1 MKKTTFTVAIMLLLA
16 LGATAQ
22 IKVGTYTEWQKTI
35 DELEIKESYDFS
47 NRKTVVILPVQTSDV
62 ELPKKSDDNYKLIT
76 KALANM
82 TQTIATEMQN
92 QLQKAG
98 YKVIVAEDANF
109 RDPESIVVQFNWTEL
124 DLGSRAL
131 RVWVG
136 YGAGNARFAT
146 QGVIYDGDKEIATF
160 SQRRISALDTQKYEK
175 LVAKGI
181 NNVVGDVAKLIVK
194 STGRSP
200 MILPILMEV

>member
-109 RDPESIVVQFNWTEL
+109 RDPESIVIQFNWTEL

-181 NNVVGDVAKLIVK
+181 NNVVGDVAKLILA
-194 STGRSP
+194 
-200 MILPILMEV
+200 M

>member
-1 MKKTTFTVAIMLLLA
+1 
-16 LGATAQ
+16 
-22 IKVGTYTEWQKTI
+22 
-35 DELEIKESYDFS
+35 
-47 NRKTVVILPVQTSDV
+47 
-62 ELPKKSDDNYKLIT
+62 
-76 KALANM
+76 M

-98 YKVIVAEDANF
+98 YKVVVAEDANF

-181 NNVVGDVAKLIVK
+181 NNVVGDVAKLILA
-194 STGRSP
+194 
-200 MILPILMEV
+200 M

>member
-22 IKVGTYTEWQKTI
+22 IKVGTYTEWQKTL

-181 NNVVGDVAKLIVK
+181 NNVVGDGAKLILA
-194 STGRSP
+194 
-200 MILPILMEV
+200 M

>member
-98 YKVIVAEDANF
+98 YKVVVAEDANF

-181 NNVVGDVAKLIVK
+181 NNVVGDVAKLILA
-194 STGRSP
+194 
-200 MILPILMEV
+200 M

>member
-82 TQTIATEMQN
+82 TQTTATEMQN

-181 NNVVGDVAKLIVK
+181 NNVVGDVAKLILA
-194 STGRSP
+194 
-200 MILPILMEV
+200 M

>member
-22 IKVGTYTEWQKTI
+22 IKVGTYTEWQKTL

-98 YKVIVAEDANF
+98 FKVIVAEDANF

-181 NNVVGDVAKLIVK
+181 NNVVGDVAKLILA
-194 STGRSP
+194 
-200 MILPILMEV
+200 M

>member
-98 YKVIVAEDANF
+98 YKVVVAEDANF

-146 QGVIYDGDKEIATF
+146 QGAIYDGDKEIATF

-181 NNVVGDVAKLIVK
+181 NNVVGDVAKLILA
-194 STGRSP
+194 
-200 MILPILMEV
+200 M

>member
-146 QGVIYDGDKEIATF
+146 QGGIYDGDKEIATF

-181 NNVVGDVAKLIVK
+181 NNVVGDVAKLILA
-194 STGRSP
+194 
-200 MILPILMEV
+200 M

>member
-22 IKVGTYTEWQKTI
+22 IKVGTYTEWQKTL

-62 ELPKKSDDNYKLIT
+62 ELPKKSDDNYKLIS

-98 YKVIVAEDANF
+98 YKVVVAEDANF

-181 NNVVGDVAKLIVK
+181 NNVVGDVAKLILA
-194 STGRSP
+194 
-200 MILPILMEV
+200 M

>member
-1 MKKTTFTVAIMLLLA
+1 MLLLA

-22 IKVGTYTEWQKTI
+22 IKVGTYTEWQKTL

-62 ELPKKSDDNYKLIT
+62 ELPKKSDDNYKLIS

-98 YKVIVAEDANF
+98 YKVVVAEDANF

-181 NNVVGDVAKLIVK
+181 NNVVGDVAKLILA
-194 STGRSP
+194 
-200 MILPILMEV
+200 M

>member
-181 NNVVGDVAKLIVK
+181 NNVVGDVAKLILA
-194 STGRSP
+194 
-200 MILPILMEV
+200 M

>member
-22 IKVGTYTEWQKTI
+22 IKVGTYTEWQKTL

-92 QLQKAG
+92 RLQKAG

-181 NNVVGDVAKLIVK
+181 NNVVGDVAKLILA
-194 STGRSP
+194 
-200 MILPILMEV
+200 M

>member
-22 IKVGTYTEWQKTI
+22 IKVGTYTEWQKTL

-109 RDPESIVVQFNWTEL
+109 RDPESIVIQFNWTEL

-181 NNVVGDVAKLIVK
+181 NNVVGDVAKLILA
-194 STGRSP
+194 
-200 MILPILMEV
+200 M

>member
-136 YGAGNARFAT
+136 YGA
-146 QGVIYDGDKEIATF
+146 TF

-181 NNVVGDVAKLIVK
+181 NNVVGDVAKLILA
-194 STGRSP
+194 
-200 MILPILMEV
+200 M

>member
-22 IKVGTYTEWQKTI
+22 IKVGTYTEWQKTL

-181 NNVVGDVAKLIVK
+181 NNVVGDVAKLILA
-194 STGRSP
+194 
-200 MILPILMEV
+200 M

>member
-181 NNVVGDVAKLIVK
+181 NNVVGDGAKLILA
-194 STGRSP
+194 
-200 MILPILMEV
+200 M

>member
-22 IKVGTYTEWQKTI
+22 IKVGSYTEWQKTL

-109 RDPESIVVQFNWTEL
+109 RDPESIVIQFNWTEL

-181 NNVVGDVAKLIVK
+181 NNVVGDVAKLILA
-194 STGRSP
+194 
-200 MILPILMEV
+200 M

>member
-22 IKVGTYTEWQKTI
+22 IKVGTYTEWQKTL

-98 YKVIVAEDANF
+98 YKVVVAEDANF
-109 RDPESIVVQFNWTEL
+109 RDPESIVIQFNWTEL

-181 NNVVGDVAKLIVK
+181 NNVVGDVAKLILA
-194 STGRSP
+194 
-200 MILPILMEV
+200 M

>member
-22 IKVGTYTEWQKTI
+22 IKVGTYTEWQKTL

-109 RDPESIVVQFNWTEL
+109 RDPEAIVVQFNWTEL

-181 NNVVGDVAKLIVK
+181 NNVVGDVAKLILA
-194 STGRSP
+194 
-200 MILPILMEV
+200 M

>member
-1 MKKTTFTVAIMLLLA
+1 MTYQQTPDFLFTQLPLYQNIGTDAYKPGLGNTLA
-16 LGATAQ
+16 LDEYFGHPHQKFRTVHVAGTNGKGSVSHITAA
-22 IKVGTYTEWQKTI
+22 I
-35 DELEIKESYDFS
+35 
-47 NRKTVVILPVQTSDV
+47 
-62 ELPKKSDDNYKLIT
+62 
-76 KALANM
+76 
-82 TQTIATEMQN
+82 
-92 QLQKAG
+92 LQKAG

-181 NNVVGDVAKLIVK
+181 NNVVGDVAKLILA
-194 STGRSP
+194 
-200 MILPILMEV
+200 M

>member
-22 IKVGTYTEWQKTI
+22 IKVGTYTEWQKTL

-98 YKVIVAEDANF
+98 YKVVVAEDANF

-181 NNVVGDVAKLIVK
+181 NNVVGDVAKLILA
-194 STGRSP
+194 
-200 MILPILMEV
+200 M

>member
-22 IKVGTYTEWQKTI
+22 IKVVTYTEWQKTI

-181 NNVVGDVAKLIVK
+181 NNVVGDVAKLILA
-194 STGRSP
+194 
-200 MILPILMEV
+200 M

>member
-22 IKVGTYTEWQKTI
+22 IKVGTYTEWQKTL

-98 YKVIVAEDANF
+98 YKVVVAEDANF

-160 SQRRISALDTQKYEK
+160 SQRRISALDTQNYEK

-181 NNVVGDVAKLIVK
+181 NNVVGDVAKLILA
-194 STGRSP
+194 
-200 MILPILMEV
+200 M

>member
-98 YKVIVAEDANF
+98 YKVVVAEDANF
-109 RDPESIVVQFNWTEL
+109 RDPESIVIQFNWTEL

-181 NNVVGDVAKLIVK
+181 NNVVGDVAKLILA
-194 STGRSP
+194 
-200 MILPILMEV
+200 M

>member
-22 IKVGTYTEWQKTI
+22 IKVGTYTEWQKTL

-181 NNVVGDVAKLIVK
+181 NNVVGGVAKLIL
-194 STGRSP
+194 G
-200 MILPILMEV
+200 M

>member
-22 IKVGTYTEWQKTI
+22 IKVGTYTEWQKTL

-47 NRKTVVILPVQTSDV
+47 NRKTVVILPVQTSNV

-181 NNVVGDVAKLIVK
+181 NNVVGDVAKLILA
-194 STGRSP
+194 
-200 MILPILMEV
+200 M

>member
-22 IKVGTYTEWQKTI
+22 IKVGTYTEWQKTL

-98 YKVIVAEDANF
+98 YKVVVAEDTNF

-181 NNVVGDVAKLIVK
+181 NNVVGDVAKLILA
-194 STGRSP
+194 
-200 MILPILMEV
+200 M

>member
-22 IKVGTYTEWQKTI
+22 IKVGTYTEWQKTL

-62 ELPKKSDDNYKLIT
+62 ELPKKSDDNYKHIT

-181 NNVVGDVAKLIVK
+181 NNVVGDVAKLILA
-194 STGRSP
+194 
-200 MILPILMEV
+200 M